1 MDADVLLAR
10 VAERPGETALI
21 LDVDGTLAPIVLRP
35 EEAAVP
41 GETRRELRRLVGR
54 YALVACLSG
63 RPAAD
68 ARRV

>member
-54 YALVACLSG
+54 YAL
-63 RPAAD
+63 
-68 ARRV
+68 